1 MSNQINIPDEYLY
14 TLAVSLNFSNDGIL
28 FVAKR
33 SGLYR
38 STDHGQSWIPAYES
52 LGLETSLPTTAVA
65 ISPNFVEDQTVFA
78 AVEGNVLRSTDG
90 GDTWAYAELA
100 EPAPLV
106 STLGI
111 SLKFSE
117 DGLLLA
123 GTLDDGI
130 IRSTNRST
138 TWHRWNFG
146 LLDPHIYALNFAPD
160 GSILAGVESG
170 IFRSTN
176 GGRAWRE
183 VDFPMDLAP
192 VISLG
197 TTDNVI
203 FAGTEEN
210 GLYISDDGGDDW
222 RPLAPDRI
230 QGAVIQILVDGS
242 DILAILEDG
251 IYFSGNRGK
260 SWEARKGFE
269 AEYAISSVAAPLGLN
284 PKHPLWVGL
293 SGGEVIKIGGG

>member
-1 MSNQINIPDEYLY
+1 MRWQLRQISPTTALC
-14 TLAVSLNFSNDGIL
+14 LPPKAAVYIFQRIRG
-28 FVAKR
+28 
-33 SGLYR
+33 
-38 STDHGQSWIPAYES
+38 SWIPAYKS
-52 LGLETSLPTTAVA
+52 LGLETALPTTTIA
-65 ISPNFVEDQTVFA
+65 ISPNYADDQTVFA

-100 EPAPLV
+100 EPAPLISV
-106 STLGI
+106 LGI
-111 SLKFSE
+111 SPRFAE

-130 IRSTNRST
+130 IRSTNRSA

-146 LLDPHIYALNFAPD
+146 LLDPHIYALSFTFD
-160 GSILAGVESG
+160 GTILAGAESG

-197 TTDNVI
+197 TTSDLI

-210 GLYISDDGGDDW
+210 GLHISEDGGDDW
-222 RPLAPDRI
+222 RPLAPDGI

-242 DILAILEDG
+242 DILAVLEDG
-251 IYFSGNRGK
+251 IYYSGNQGK
-260 SWEARKGFE
+260 SWEARKGFQ

-284 PKHPLWVGL
+284 PKHPLWGGL
-293 SGGEVIKIGGG
+293 SDGDVIKI